1 MSERAD
7 RVQLGSKLLEL
18 VDTHCHLDD
27 ESYAKDIDRV
37 LDDSRALGVSRW
49 IVVGFAPGRWATT
62 LDVVRGV
69 AGMSHMLGVHPG
81 HASEW
86 SSAVAARLGSLVA
99 TTRPVAIGEIGIDLF
114 RGETNISQQLSAFD
128 AQLDLAL
135 DHGLPAVIHMRS
147 AETEVL
153 NLILSREALPHLVF
167 HSFDGSAR
175 LRDVILER
183 CFTIGFGGLAT
194 KGPAADLREVIK
206 TIPLGQIVLETDA
219 PYLTPRGVKG
229 SRNVP
234 GNIPIIA
241 GFLAGLLNTSVPEVA
256 RVTTDNAE
264 RVFGLIRG

>member
-7 RVQLGSKLLEL
+7 RLPLSSEPPEL

-27 ESYAKDIDRV
+27 ESYAGDLDRV
-37 LDDSRALGVSRW
+37 LDDSRARGVGRW
-49 IVVGFAPGRWATT
+49 IVVGFAPGRWATS
-62 LDVVRGV
+62 LDVVQGV
-69 AGMSHMLGVHPG
+69 PGMSHMLGVHPG

-86 SSAVAARLGSLVA
+86 SPAVAAQLESVV
-99 TTRPVAIGEIGIDLF
+99 TTTHPVAIGEIGIDLF
-114 RGETNISQQLSAFD
+114 RGEINISEQLSAFD

-153 NLILSREALPHLVF
+153 NLLLNRQALPHLVF

-183 CFTIGFGGLAT
+183 GFTIGFGGLAT
-194 KGPAADLREVIK
+194 KRPAANLREIIK
-206 TIPLGQIVLETDA
+206 TIPLDEMILETDA
-219 PYLTPRGVKG
+219 PYLTPRGAKG

-234 GNIPIIA
+234 GNISIIA
-241 GFLAGLLNTSVPEVA
+241 GFLANLLDTPVSKVA
-256 RVTTDNAE
+256 TVTTANAE
-264 RVFGLIRG
+264 RVFGLTRG